1 MTAPTRTSAYDQY
14 ADEYAAYV
22 ATREQD
28 DLVGDPFGILTPLL
42 AQLGDV
48 TGQDVLDAG
57 CGEGYLSR
65 ILAARGAR
73 VTGVDLSPRLV
84 ELAGQKASPGP
95 IEYRVGDL
103 SVPHPELEGHFKA
116 VASFFVLNDVEDHR
130 GFAETL
136 ARSLR
141 PGGRAVLGFNNPYD
155 YVMRKGHGSA
165 YFTTGGA
172 HPCGLSSVGVPRKE
186 TAWRSGARVIHA
198 GTSVASRAL
207 STPITG
213 RTSPRSI
220 WSRSPPTSRCSSSS
234 RGRASP
240 EAEGGSSGS
249 SRRSTRC
256 ASALCQ
262 AMPPWAHPDRLPC

>member
-28 DLVGDPFGILTPLL
+28 DLEGDPFGILTPLL

-84 ELAGQKASPGP
+84 ALAGQKPAPGP
-95 IEYRVGDL
+95 ITYRVADL
-103 SVPHPELEGHFKA
+103 CERQPDLDGRFDA

-136 ARSLR
+136 ARSLKS
-141 PGGRAVLGFNNPYD
+141 GGRSVLGFNNPYD

-165 YFTTGGA
+165 YFETGGA
-172 HPCGLSSVGVPRKE
+172 HPCGLSSVGVPVFFYHRTLPQYLDAFLDAGLRLTKIVDVDHL
-186 TAWRSGARVIHA
+186 AMAAR
-198 GTSVASRAL
+198 RARGDEIPL
-207 STPITG
+207 G
-213 RTSPRSI
+213 EQLPRFMVLAFAK
-220 WSRSPPTSRCSSSS
+220 P
-234 RGRASP
+234 
-240 EAEGGSSGS
+240 
-249 SRRSTRC
+249 
-256 ASALCQ
+256 
-262 AMPPWAHPDRLPC
+262 

>member
-28 DLVGDPFGILTPLL
+28 DLKGDPFGILTPLL
-42 AQLGDV
+42 EQLGDV

-84 ELAGQKASPGP
+84 ALAGQKPAAGP
-95 IEYRVGDL
+95 ITYLAADL
-103 SVPHPELEGHFKA
+103 CERQPGLDGRFDA
-116 VASFFVLNDVEDHR
+116 IASFFVLNDVEDHR

-136 ARSLR
+136 ARALR

-172 HPCGLSSVGVPRKE
+172 HPCGLSSVGVPVFFYHR
-186 TAWRSGARVIHA
+186 TLPQYLDAFLDAGLHLTRIVDVDHPAMAAR
-198 GTSVASRAL
+198 
-207 STPITG
+207 
-213 RTSPRSI
+213 
-220 WSRSPPTSRCSSSS
+220 
-234 RGRASP
+234 RASGEEIP
-240 EAEGGSSGS
+240 LGE
-249 SRRSTRC
+249 
-256 ASALCQ
+256 Q
-262 AMPPWAHPDRLPC
+262 LPRFMVLAFAKP

>member
-14 ADEYAAYV
+14 AEEYAAYV

-28 DLVGDPFGILTPLL
+28 GLEGDPFGILAPLL

-48 TGQDVLDAG
+48 TGQEVLDAG

-84 ELAGQKASPGP
+84 ALAGQKPAAGS
-95 IEYRVGDL
+95 ITYLAADL
-103 SVPHPELEGHFKA
+103 CEPQPDLEGRFDA
-116 VASFFVLNDVEDHR
+116 IASFFVLNDVEDHR

-136 ARSLR
+136 ARSLK

-165 YFTTGGA
+165 YFETGGA
-172 HPCGLSSVGVPRKE
+172 HPCGLSSVGVPVFFYHR
-186 TAWRSGARVIHA
+186 TLPQYLDAFLDA
-198 GTSVASRAL
+198 GLRLTKIVDVDHPAMTTR
-207 STPITG
+207 
-213 RTSPRSI
+213 
-220 WSRSPPTSRCSSSS
+220 
-234 RGRASP
+234 RASGEVIP
-240 EAEGGSSGS
+240 LGE
-249 SRRSTRC
+249 
-256 ASALCQ
+256 Q
-262 AMPPWAHPDRLPC
+262 LPRFMVLAFAKP